1 MPGDDGGQEGGK
13 EGGQQEG
20 GAKQGRGKN
29 MTFPELMCCMWA
41 ALGTN
46 ERFSAGAN
54 TALRLS
60 TFNSAY
66 TQRVKW
72 MKEQD
77 KWRDQHNKLVTAVT
91 PEESIALRVK
101 VVSSKTK
108 ETPIS
113 SQVARVVRVCRND
126 LAPLLDKILDK
137 DGKIPSGKQVSDMQE
152 ELRVAYFNSMTAD
165 NPTDPVSSEDE
176 ATKTS
181 RLEDVARA
189 RANKLDKFHPMDLY
203 IYFYYGPASVGG
215 CASPY
220 FLESAAA
227 IQKAVKEADCTN
239 RLDLRKRNEKEQL
252 EKMEGKKSRKLL
264 KDCVDEMQECGP
276 ATSFGEAYGKQL
288 ELEAVR
294 VETER
299 SREQR
304 ENTQYLI
311 TMYQGLIA
319 EATTPQEKSE
329 YQAEVL
335 LLMKQAVTHAKL
347 KAHVASAST
356 ASTAGSLS
364 SPSAKSA
371 PSDGSGT

>member
-1 MPGDDGGQEGGK
+1 MPGDDGGKEGGK

-66 TQRVKW
+66 KQRVKW
-72 MKEQD
+72 MQEQD
-77 KWRDQHNKLVTAVT
+77 NWRDQHGKLVTAVT

-101 VVSSKTK
+101 EITSKTK
-108 ETPIS
+108 ETSIS
-113 SQVARVVRVCRND
+113 SQQARVVKVCRND

-152 ELRVAYFNSMTAD
+152 ELRVAYFNSITAD

-227 IQKAVKEADCTN
+227 IQKAVKAAECTN

-252 EKMEGKKSRKLL
+252 EKMEGKKGRKFL
-264 KDCVDEMQECGP
+264 KDCVDEMEECGP

-288 ELEAVR
+288 ELEEVR

>member
-1 MPGDDGGQEGGK
+1 MPGDDGGKEGGK

-46 ERFSAGAN
+46 ERFSAGAH

-77 KWRDQHNKLVTAVT
+77 QWRDQHGKLVTAVT
-91 PEESIALRVK
+91 PEQSITLRVK
-101 VVSSKTK
+101 EITSKTK

-113 SQVARVVRVCRND
+113 YQQERVVKVCRND

-152 ELRVAYFNSMTAD
+152 ELRVAYFNSITAD

-227 IQKAVKEADCTN
+227 IQKAVKAAECTN

-252 EKMEGKKSRKLL
+252 EKMEGKKARKLL
-264 KDCVDEMQECGP
+264 KDCVDEMEECGP

-288 ELEAVR
+288 ELEEVR

>member
-20 GAKQGRGKN
+20 GAKQGRGKS

-46 ERFSAGAN
+46 ERFSAGTA

-66 TQRVKW
+66 RQRVKW

-113 SQVARVVRVCRND
+113 SQVARVVKVCRND

-152 ELRVAYFNSMTAD
+152 ELRVAYFNSITAD

-252 EKMEGKKSRKLL
+252 EKMEGKKGRKLL
-264 KDCVDEMQECGP
+264 KDCVDEMEECGP

-288 ELEAVR
+288 ELEEVR